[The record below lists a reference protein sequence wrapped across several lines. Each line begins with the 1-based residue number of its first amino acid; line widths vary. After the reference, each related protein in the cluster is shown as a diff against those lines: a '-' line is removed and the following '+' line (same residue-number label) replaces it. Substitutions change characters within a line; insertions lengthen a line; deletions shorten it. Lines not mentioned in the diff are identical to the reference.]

1 MLIIDKYAYH
11 NRLLGVNPMVKL
23 GLYVLMLGL
32 SFSGILS
39 LKLGLIA
46 CLIPLTCYV
55 AKLHWKTYLKW
66 LLVTLPFVFL
76 SLVTIMV
83 TYAKSAEA
91 TLWHVQAFGG
101 YLGISRDSLDLT
113 IRLLSQVYASLV
125 STYFF
130 ILTVPFQQLIL
141 IFRTLKMP
149 KELLEI
155 MVLMYCFIFMF
166 IQEFMVM
173 RDTLDLKFA
182 FGSFRQSY
190 QSMGLLGGQLFTR
203 LMKANEHLLQMLE
216 LRFDS

>member
-1 MLIIDKYAYH
+1 MLIIDKYAYN
-11 NRLLGVNPMVKL
+11 NRLLKVNPMIKL
-23 GLYVLMLGL
+23 GLYVLMLGI

-39 LKLGLIA
+39 VKLGLIIGI
-46 CLIPLTCYV
+46 IPLTCYV
-55 AKLHWKTYLKW
+55 AKLHWKTYLTW
-66 LLVTLPFVFL
+66 LVVTLPFVFL
-76 SLVTIMV
+76 SLVTILL
-83 TYAKSAEA
+83 TFAKTADA
-91 TLWHVQAFGG
+91 TLWSIPLFGG
-101 YLGISRDSLDLT
+101 HVGMTQGSLDQT
-113 IRLLSQVYASLV
+113 IRLVSQVYASLV

-141 IFRTLKMP
+141 IFKRLRLP

-166 IQEFMVM
+166 IHEFMVM

-182 FGSFRQSY
+182 FGSFKQSY

-203 LMKANEHLLQMLE
+203 LMKANEHLLQMLA